1 MTENETMASAMQDT
15 ARMWWLWLVA
25 GIGWVIFSVIVLQFD
40 TQSAAAVGIIF
51 GLMLLVA
58 GLQYVVVGTQV
69 EGWNWLWYLF
79 GAILIIGGVISLFY
93 PTRTFLAIANILGFL
108 FAIIGLIWIMEAF
121 VTKEGN
127 DLWWLSLVAGILMI
141 ALGFWLGGQFLFTKV
156 ETLLVFAG
164 IWALMKG
171 IVDIIVAFQVKKLG
185 KITAGV

>member
-1 MTENETMASAMQDT
+1 MTETETTASAMRDT

-69 EGWNWLWYLF
+69 EGWNWLWYVF
-79 GAILIIGGVISLFY
+79 GAILIIGGFTALFY

-127 DLWWLSLVAGILMI
+127 DLWWISLVAGILMI

-171 IVDIIVAFQVKKLG
+171 IIDIIIAFQVKKLG
-185 KITAGV
+185 KISAGV